1 MKMSGE
7 EIIAAPREAVW
18 KALNDTNVLKSCIP
32 GCESITRTSPTAMEA
47 RVVVKVGPVKAGFTG
62 VVNLTD
68 MDPPNGYRISGEG
81 KGGIAGFATGGADV
95 KLSDAPGGTRLSYD
109 VDAQIGGK
117 LAMLGSRLIDST
129 AQSLATQFFERFAV
143 EAAALAAGKPAAT
156 KVAKKVVK
164 KVAKKVVKKV
174 AAKKPAK
181 KVAAKKPA
189 AKKPAAKKPAAKKPP
204 KKLAKKVAA
213 KKSPVKKPA
222 KKIAKKKR

>member
-1 MKMSGE
+1 MRMKMSGE
-7 EIIAAPREAVW
+7 EIIAAPRDAVW
-18 KALNDTNVLKSCIP
+18 RALNDTNVLKKCIP
-32 GCESITRTSPTAMEA
+32 GCESITRTSPTSMEA
-47 RVVVKVGPVKAGFTG
+47 RVIIKVGPVKAGFTG

-95 KLSDAPGGTRLSYD
+95 KLSDAPGGTKLSYD
-109 VDAQIGGK
+109 VDAQVGGK

-143 EAAALAAGKPAAT
+143 EAAALAKDKPAA
-156 KVAKKVVK
+156 K

-174 AAKKPAK
+174 VAKKPATRKPLKKVAK

-189 AKKPAAKKPAAKKPP
+189 
-204 KKLAKKVAA
+204 
-213 KKSPVKKPA
+213 VKRPA
-222 KKIAKKKR
+222 KKAVKKKR